1 MGRES
6 RQARRQRERRQQHKR
21 QQAAGP
27 SRWAI
32 ITGIG
37 VIAAVIAVL
46 AVFAIRNGQ
55 GSASGNNG
63 SSTTVAAGKTIR
75 GIQCNANEQL
85 TYHVHGHLEFYVKG
99 KKSEPPPYI
108 GYDIN
113 HDCLYWVHTHDSG
126 NNSSE
131 GVLHVE
137 SPSKTE
143 PTLGDFFAIWHQPLT
158 SKKVWKYSVGPGQE
172 MRVYKNEKLYSGNPA
187 AIKILPHTDIT
198 IEIGPPFVQPKP
210 FNYKAQQL

>member
-6 RQARRQRERRQQHKR
+6 RQARRQRERRAQQRR
-21 QQAAGP
+21 QHAAGP
-27 SRWAI
+27 SRGAVLA
-32 ITGIG
+32 GVG
-37 VIAAVIAVL
+37 VIVAVIAIL
-46 AVFAIRNGQ
+46 AVVAFNGRQ
-55 GSASGNNG
+55 NGSGN
-63 SSTTVAAGKTIR
+63 STAAVVPGKTIK
-75 GIQCNANEQL
+75 GIECNSTEQA

-126 NNSSE
+126 NNTSL

-137 SPSKTE
+137 APKKVD

-158 SKKVWKYSVGPGQE
+158 ANKVWKYSVGPGE
-172 MRVYKNEKLYSGNPA
+172 SMKVFVNEKPYSGDPA
-187 AIKILPHTDIT
+187 AIKIKPHTDIT

-210 FNYKAQQL
+210 FNYKKEQL